1 MDPGIVLEVL
11 EALVTPGQAPLPKG
25 KSQGGEGVNPF
36 MPTAISQNRP
46 CCFDDIFLI

>member
-25 KSQGGEGVNPF
+25 KSQGGERGVDIPF
-36 MPTAISQNRP
+36 HAYSNQPK
-46 CCFDDIFLI
+46 